1 MIVGRIVASLL
12 LLAALGLF
20 AYEIVGAISGGGYD
34 LVAGGK
40 LWAEIHANSL
50 IGFQALIEKNISP
63 WLWGEIVLP
72 ILLGPAWATAA
83 VPGLLLA
90 LVCRKRRRK
99 QGLR

>member
-20 AYEIVGAISGGGYD
+20 AYEIVGAISGGGDD
-34 LVAGGK
+34 LFAGGK
-40 LWAEIHANSL
+40 LWHEIHANSL

-72 ILLGPAWATAA
+72 ILLGPAWAIAA
-83 VPGLLLA
+83 VPGLVLA
-90 LVCRKRRRK
+90 LVCRRRRKK